1 MIFTNLIQ
9 TNLKTERF
17 GKQVEYYQRLESTN
31 AEAWNL
37 IKSGDAKNGM
47 IIITDNQIKGKGRNG
62 NSWFMA
68 PSKGLAM
75 SIILNQKLTIEEAEL
90 IPITVGVAIAK
101 AIENR
106 GAKPQLKWPND
117 IFIDGRKCGGVL
129 CESKISSNF
138 IHSMVIGIGLNIN
151 ETETDFP
158 EPLRDRAT
166 SLSIATG
173 HSNQRE
179 LVCAII
185 TTYFERAM
193 EDLKANIK
201 PWENYCSHLDD
212 LISFKQGNSE
222 KEGTF
227 KGINQH
233 GHAMIDIEDEIHALP
248 SISLK

>member
-9 TNLKTERF
+9 TNLRTKHF
-17 GKQVEYYQRLESTN
+17 GKEVEYYQRLESTN
-31 AEAWNL
+31 VEAWDL
-37 IKSGDAKNGM
+37 IESGEATNGM
-47 IIITDNQIKGKGRNG
+47 IIITDNQIKGRGRNG

-75 SIILNQKLTIEEAEL
+75 SIILNQKFTIEEAEL
-90 IPITVGVAIAK
+90 IPIAVGVSIAK

-117 IFIDGRKCGGVL
+117 IFINGRKCGGVL
-129 CESKISSNF
+129 CESKVSSNF

-158 EPLRDRAT
+158 EPLRDKST
-166 SLSIATG
+166 SLSIETG

-185 TTYFERAM
+185 TTIFER
-193 EDLKANIK
+193 
-201 PWENYCSHLDD
+201 
-212 LISFKQGNSE
+212 
-222 KEGTF
+222 
-227 KGINQH
+227 
-233 GHAMIDIEDEIHALP
+233 
-248 SISLK
+248 

>member
-9 TNLKTERF
+9 TNLRTERF

-31 AEAWNL
+31 VEAWDL

-90 IPITVGVAIAK
+90 IPIAVGVAIAK

-158 EPLRDRAT
+158 EPLRL
-166 SLSIATG
+166 SL
-173 HSNQRE
+173 
-179 LVCAII
+179 
-185 TTYFERAM
+185 
-193 EDLKANIK
+193 
-201 PWENYCSHLDD
+201 
-212 LISFKQGNSE
+212 
-222 KEGTF
+222 
-227 KGINQH
+227 
-233 GHAMIDIEDEIHALP
+233 IH
-248 SISLK
+248 I

>member
-9 TNLKTERF
+9 TNLRTERL

-31 AEAWNL
+31 VEAWDL

-75 SIILNQKLTIEEAEL
+75 SIILDQKLTIEEAEL
-90 IPITVGVAIAK
+90 MPIAAGVSIAK

-117 IFIDGRKCGGVL
+117 IFINGRKCGGVL
-129 CESKISSNF
+129 CESKMSSNL

-158 EPLRDRAT
+158 EPIRDKSI
-166 SLSIATG
+166 SLSLATG

-185 TTYFERAM
+185 TTFFERAM
-193 EDLKANIK
+193 DDLKANIK
-201 PWENYCSHLDD
+201 PWEDYCSHLND
-212 LISFKQGNSE
+212 LVSFKHGNSE
-222 KEGTF
+222 REGTF

-233 GHAMIDIEDEIHALP
+233 GHAMIDIEDEIHVFP
-248 SISLK
+248 SIRLK

>member
-1 MIFTNLIQ
+1 MIFSNLIQ
-9 TNLKTERF
+9 TNLRTKYF
-17 GKQVEYYQRLESTN
+17 GKEVEYYQRLESTN
-31 AEAWNL
+31 VEAWDL
-37 IKSGDAKNGM
+37 IKSGEATHGM

-75 SIILNQKLTIEEAEL
+75 SIILTQKLSIEEAEL
-90 IPITVGVAIAK
+90 IPIAVGVSIAK

-117 IFIDGRKCGGVL
+117 IFIDGKKCGGVL
-129 CESKISSNF
+129 CETKISSNSVN
-138 IHSMVIGIGLNIN
+138 SMVIGIGLNIN

-158 EPLRDRAT
+158 ENIRSKST

-185 TTYFERAM
+185 TTFFERAID
-193 EDLKANIK
+193 DLKANIK
-201 PWENYCSHLDD
+201 LWENYCSHIDNTV
-212 LISFKQGNSE
+212 SFSHGNS
-222 KEGTF
+222 KQKGIF
-227 KGINQH
+227 KGINKR
-233 GHAMIDIEDEIHALP
+233 GYAMIDIENKVHAYP
-248 SISLK
+248 SITLK

>member
-1 MIFTNLIQ
+1 MIFSNLIQ
-9 TNLKTERF
+9 TNLRTKHL
-17 GKQVEYYQRLESTN
+17 GKEVEYYQRLDSTN
-31 AEAWNL
+31 IEAWDL
-37 IKSGDAKNGM
+37 IKSGEATHGM

-75 SIILNQKLTIEEAEL
+75 SIILNQKLSIGEAEL
-90 IPITVGVAIAK
+90 IPIAVGVSIAK

-117 IFIDGRKCGGVL
+117 IFIDGKKCGGVL
-129 CESKISSNF
+129 CESKMSSNL

-151 ETETDFP
+151 ETEADFP
-158 EPLRDRAT
+158 EPIRNKST

-185 TTYFERAM
+185 TTFFERAM
-193 EDLKANIK
+193 EDLKTNIK
-201 PWENYCSHLDD
+201 LWENYCSHLDD
-212 LISFKQGNSE
+212 LVSFRYNKSE
-222 KEGTF
+222 QKGTF

-233 GHAMIDIEDEIHALP
+233 GHARIEIENKVHVFP
-248 SISLK
+248 SIRLK

>member
-1 MIFTNLIQ
+1 MIFSNLIQ
-9 TNLKTERF
+9 TNLRTKHF
-17 GKQVEYYQRLESTN
+17 GKEVEYYQRLDSTN
-31 AEAWNL
+31 VEAWDL
-37 IKSGDAKNGM
+37 IKSGEATNGM

-75 SIILNQKLTIEEAEL
+75 SIILNQKLSIEEAEL
-90 IPITVGVAIAK
+90 IPIAVGVSIAK

-117 IFIDGRKCGGVL
+117 IFIDGKKCGGVL
-129 CESKISSNF
+129 CESKVSSNF

-158 EPLRDRAT
+158 EPLRDKST

-185 TTYFERAM
+185 TTFFERAM
-193 EDLKANIK
+193 EDLKTNIK
-201 PWENYCSHLDD
+201 LWENYCSHMDD
-212 LISFKQGNSE
+212 LVSFNHGNS
-222 KEGTF
+222 KNKGTF

-233 GHAMIDIEDEIHALP
+233 GHAMIDIKDEVHVFP
-248 SISLK
+248 SIRLK

>member
-1 MIFTNLIQ
+1 MIFSNLIQ
-9 TNLKTERF
+9 TNLRTKYF
-17 GKQVEYYQRLESTN
+17 GKEVEYYQRLDSTN
-31 AEAWNL
+31 VEAWDL
-37 IKSGDAKNGM
+37 INSGEASHGM

-75 SIILNQKLTIEEAEL
+75 SIILDQKLSIEEAVL
-90 IPITVGVAIAK
+90 IPIAVGVSIAK

-106 GAKPQLKWPND
+106 GAKPELKWPND
-117 IFIDGRKCGGVL
+117 IFIDGKKCGGVL
-129 CESKISSNF
+129 CESKISSNSVN
-138 IHSMVIGIGLNIN
+138 SMVIGIGLNIN

-158 EPLRDRAT
+158 KEIRHKST

-185 TTYFERAM
+185 TTFFERAM
-193 EDLKANIK
+193 EDLKTNIK
-201 PWENYCSHLDD
+201 LWEHYCSHIDNLV
-212 LISFKQGNSE
+212 SFRYNNSE
-222 KEGTF
+222 QKGTF

-233 GHAMIDIEDEIHALP
+233 GHAMIDIENKVHVFP
-248 SISLK
+248 SIRLK

>member
-1 MIFTNLIQ
+1 MIFSNLIQ
-9 TNLKTERF
+9 TNLRTKHF
-17 GKQVEYYQRLESTN
+17 GKEVEYYQRLDSTN
-31 AEAWNL
+31 VEAWDL
-37 IKSGDAKNGM
+37 IKSGEATHGM

-75 SIILNQKLTIEEAEL
+75 SIILNQKLSIEEAEL
-90 IPITVGVAIAK
+90 IPIAVGVSIAK

-117 IFIDGRKCGGVL
+117 IFINGRKCGGVL
-129 CESKISSNF
+129 CETKISSNSVD
-138 IHSMVIGIGLNIN
+138 SMVIGIGLNIN

-158 EPLRDRAT
+158 EDIRDKST

-185 TTYFERAM
+185 TTFFERAI
-193 EDLKANIK
+193 DNLKTNIK
-201 PWENYCSHLDD
+201 LWENYCSHLDD
-212 LISFKQGNSE
+212 LVSFSYGNSE
-222 KEGTF
+222 QKGMF
-227 KGINQH
+227 KGINKH
-233 GHAMIDIEDEIHALP
+233 GYAMIDIKNKVHVFP
-248 SISLK
+248 SIRLK